1 MFLEKL
7 QENNKRLVEYA
18 FDAHQKGLVLPD
30 TYILDLDMIAA
41 NGKAMVL
48 EAKQHGIKLFFMLKQ
63 IGRNPIVA
71 KKLMEVGFDGCVA
84 VDYKEAL
91 TMIDAGIHLG
101 NVGHLVQVPVATLEK
116 IIAAKPDVITVYDS
130 EKIMQINEVAKKL
143 NVVQPLMIR
152 ITDDDSDLYSGQI
165 GGFKSQDLES
175 TIKLIEMLDNVS
187 VGGLTVFPALLYDAD
202 SVSIIPTVNMK
213 AMERAKLIAEE
224 LGYKDILI
232 NIPSATCCAS
242 MKTIN
247 KIGGNNGEPG
257 HGLTGTTPLHKVTDQ
272 PEKVAY
278 VYVSEISHNYND
290 KSYCYGGG
298 HYRRGHM
305 ENVFVGTSLED
316 CVKAKVVAPDNDSID
331 YHYELNKHF
340 KPGLSAIMCYRT
352 QIFTTRSQVAI
363 VEGLSTG
370 SPVITGIYDSLGKE
384 VDVNW
389 R

>member
-48 EAKQHGIKLFFMLKQ
+48 EAKQYGIKLFFMLKQ

-101 NVGHLVQVPVATLEK
+101 NVGHLVQVPVAALEK

-272 PEKVAY
+272 PERLPMY
-278 VYVSEISHNYND
+278 
-290 KSYCYGGG
+290 
-298 HYRRGHM
+298 M
-305 ENVFVGTSLED
+305 
-316 CVKAKVVAPDNDSID
+316 
-331 YHYELNKHF
+331 
-340 KPGLSAIMCYRT
+340 
-352 QIFTTRSQVAI
+352 
-363 VEGLSTG
+363 
-370 SPVITGIYDSLGKE
+370 
-384 VDVNW
+384 
-389 R
+389 